1 MNIKAV
7 IFDLDGTL
15 TRYNLDYHLA
25 RVKVADELNKLHL
38 GRFNPNT
45 GLTINAM
52 LNNLEGKI
60 PEEEFITLLQRIY
73 RVMEKYELEFAKHV
87 ELLPNTRSTLQA
99 LKDNGLKTAIVTNNG
114 RLAAK
119 ETITR
124 FRISSLID
132 TLVTR
137 DDVLRGKPDKA
148 AVQEAMNRLNVE
160 SDEVVFVGD
169 SIVDI
174 IAARNSDV
182 VSVAIP
188 SGPTSSR
195 DLLET
200 APDYMIHSI
209 SNLFSLIDLIRANTN
224 QKDKKTGN

>member
-1 MNIKAV
+1 
-7 IFDLDGTL
+7 
-15 TRYNLDYHLA
+15 
-25 RVKVADELNKLHL
+25 
-38 GRFNPNT
+38 
-45 GLTINAM
+45 
-52 LNNLEGKI
+52 
-60 PEEEFITLLQRIY
+60 
-73 RVMEKYELEFAKHV
+73 MEKYELEFAKHV